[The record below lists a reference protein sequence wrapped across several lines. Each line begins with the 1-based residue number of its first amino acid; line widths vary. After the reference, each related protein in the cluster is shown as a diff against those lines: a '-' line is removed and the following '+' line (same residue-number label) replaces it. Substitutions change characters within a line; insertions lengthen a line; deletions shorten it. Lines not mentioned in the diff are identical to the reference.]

1 MSEPAAERARAS
13 RSVRAR
19 SIASCGRIRN
29 RVVDDP
35 DMRGPDTRFAL
46 LAVLLATLAAGCSKH
61 HDAPLAPA
69 PTRPYRMGFSAI
81 PPRLDFPT
89 QLAMLDLQKSRSDAA
104 LMLSE
109 VPWDS
114 LLDGVR
120 ADSIVIRNQLG
131 LAQYYRGL
139 GDRIVVS
146 LDPAN
151 GLDRATDSAP
161 LVARGRSLTESAIRQ
176 LYRNYAVALD
186 TLVRPDWFSVGSET
200 NLMRA
205 IAPAP
210 LYAALKTNA
219 QAAADTLAIVDPAVK
234 VFITTQVD
242 VAWGALVGPGT
253 YVGIAQDLAD
263 FPFTQGIGLSAY
275 PYLAGWADPDSL
287 PADYFARLTSGTGK
301 PALMIEGGWSS
312 TTVSSTATS
321 PDMQRRYI
329 AREATLL
336 EVAGAVFWFQI
347 TFTDL
352 DLAAFPPG
360 IAPFAYLGLV
370 DVNLAPKPAL
380 AAWDAVFAR
389 RLH

>member
-1 MSEPAAERARAS
+1 MRAA
-13 RSVRAR
+13 
-19 SIASCGRIRN
+19 
-29 RVVDDP
+29 RVFTLLV
-35 DMRGPDTRFAL
+35 AI
-46 LAVLLATLAAGCSKH
+46 LAVLATGCARHDHDPVAAG
-61 HDAPLAPA
+61 PA
-69 PTRPYRMGFSAI
+69 RPYRMGFSAI

-89 QLAMLDLQKSRSDAA
+89 QLAVLDLMKTRTDAA

-114 LLDGVR
+114 LLDGTR
-120 ADSIVIRNQLG
+120 ADSIVMRNQLG
-131 LAQYYRGL
+131 LANYYRSL
-139 GDRIVVS
+139 GKRIVVS

-151 GLDRATDSAP
+151 GLDRSADSAP
-161 LVARGRSLTESAIRQ
+161 LVARGHSLGEPAIRQ

-200 NLMRA
+200 NLIRA

-234 VFITTQVD
+234 TFVTVQVD

-253 YVGIAQDLAD
+253 YVGIAQDLSD
-263 FPFTQGIGLSAY
+263 FPFTKAVGFSAY

-287 PADYFARLTSGTGK
+287 PADYFSRLTAGTGR

-312 TTVSSTATS
+312 TTVSSVATT
-321 PDMQRRYI
+321 PEMQRRYI
-329 AREATLL
+329 AREASLL
-336 EVAGAVFWFQI
+336 EAAGALFWFQI

-352 DLAAFPPG
+352 DLTVFPPG
-360 IAPFAYLGLV
+360 IGPFAYLGLV
-370 DVNLAPKPAL
+370 DVNLAAKPAL
-380 AAWDAVFAR
+380 SAWDAEFAKAR
-389 RLH
+389 R